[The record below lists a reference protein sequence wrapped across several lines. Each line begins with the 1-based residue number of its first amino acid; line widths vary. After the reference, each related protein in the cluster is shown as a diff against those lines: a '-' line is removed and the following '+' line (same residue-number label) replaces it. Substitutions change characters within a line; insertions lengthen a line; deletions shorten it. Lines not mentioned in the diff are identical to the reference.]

1 MEVYYVVLSVLL
13 ICVQALALCKS
24 TVQTKILVFLENNA
38 YKTFSPP
45 PYRLHIVQKLEKET
59 PVNKDR

>member
-1 MEVYYVVLSVLL
+1 MEVHYVVLSVLL

-38 YKTFSPP
+38 YKTFSPLLTDSTL
-45 PYRLHIVQKLEKET
+45 YKS
-59 PVNKDR
+59 